1 MTNPTHIVIDPAI
14 LRADF
19 PYFEQTS
26 DAVIMA
32 AAKSVNSYI
41 STIPGAINLE
51 FDLQVRGN
59 YLACCHILYMQM
71 NPDLA
76 KTIPLASASEGDVS
90 SSFKQFKNW
99 LEYALALSPYGL
111 ELLVILSTVRPPE
124 PRRPTSPWPY
134 YRGTY
139 GGRI

>member
-1 MTNPTHIVIDPAI
+1 MTTSTTIVIDPSV
-14 LRADF
+14 LRKDF
-19 PYFEQTS
+19 PDFSETS
-26 DAVIMA
+26 DETIAA
-32 AAKSVNSYI
+32 AAKRVNSYI
-41 STIPGAINLE
+41 SNIPGAINLSL
-51 FDLQVRGN
+51 DLQVRGN
-59 YLACCHILYMQM
+59 YLACCHILYLQM

-76 KTIPLASASEGDVS
+76 KTIPLSSATEGDVS

-99 LEYALALSPYGL
+99 LEYALALTPYGL
-111 ELLVILSTVRPPE
+111 ELLVILSTIRPPE